1 MSECA
6 LITRDELKNLKPY
19 ERLNLLIDK
28 FGSSGAEVARV
39 AGLTPASISRIRG
52 GQIEGTAY
60 SWKKIADAFGLPMD
74 WFFS

>member
-1 MSECA
+1 MSECS
-6 LITRDELKNLKPY
+6 LITREAIKDLKPY

-39 AGLTPASISRIRG
+39 AGLNPASISRIRSG
-52 GQIEGTAY
+52 VIEGTAD
-60 SWKKIADAFGLPMD
+60 SWKKIADAWGLPMD

>member
-6 LITRDELKNLKPY
+6 LITREELIDLKPY

-39 AGLTPASISRIRG
+39 SGLTPASISRIRS

-60 SWKKIADAFGLPMD
+60 SWKKIADAFGLTMD
-74 WFFS
+74 WFFN